1 MSQLKYYIHHWG
13 PCVVKTEIDQQM
25 IDRFLREGE
34 ESKESANDTLAGIL
48 DKQIHLKDKSKF
60 NTFFAGMFNLYNHAM
75 NQWKKGK
82 PKDKPPVYY
91 LERLWINYQGPNE
104 FNPPHSHG
112 GTLSFVIF
120 LDVPMKLRIENQNYE
135 GKSAGPGGLTFLYG
149 DNDNHCISHHSI
161 FPTTGDMFI
170 FPAWLK
176 HWVYPF
182 KSDITRISVSGNVID
197 RVKLN
202 KLKNKYNGKEGEKY
216 DKN

>member
-13 PCVVKTEIDQQM
+13 PCVVKTTIDQDM
-25 IDRFLREGE
+25 IDLFLKEGE
-34 ESKESANDTLAGIL
+34 ASKEDASPDLAGVL
-48 DKQIHLKDKSKF
+48 DKQIHFRDKSKF

-75 NQWKKGK
+75 NQWKKEK
-82 PKDKPPVYY
+82 PNDKPPTYY

-112 GTLSFVIF
+112 GTLSFAIF
-120 LDVPMKLRIENQNYE
+120 LDVPMKLRVENQEYK

-149 DNDNHCISHHSI
+149 DNDDHCISYHS
-161 FPTTGDMFI
+161 I

-182 KSDITRISVSGNVID
+182 KSDVTRISVSGNVID
-197 RVKLN
+197 KVELN
-202 KLKNKYNGKEGEKY
+202 KLKSKYNGK
-216 DKN
+216 

>member
-13 PCVVKTEIDQQM
+13 PCVVKTTIDQDM
-25 IDRFLREGE
+25 IDLFLKEGE
-34 ESKESANDTLAGIL
+34 ASKEDASPDLAGVL
-48 DKQIHLKDKSKF
+48 DKQIHFRDKSKF

-82 PKDKPPVYY
+82 PSDKPPTYY

-112 GTLSFVIF
+112 GTLSFAIF
-120 LDVPMKLRIENQNYE
+120 LDVPMKLRVENQEYK

-149 DNDNHCISHHSI
+149 DNDDHCISYHSI
-161 FPTTGDMFI
+161 FPTVGDMFI

-182 KSDITRISVSGNVID
+182 KTDCTRISVSGNVID
-197 RVKLN
+197 KIELN
-202 KLKNKYNGKEGEKY
+202 KLKSKYNGK
-216 DKN
+216 

>member
-25 IDRFLREGE
+25 IDLFLREGE
-34 ESKESANDTLAGIL
+34 ESKESANDILAGIL
-48 DKQIHLKDKSKF
+48 DKQIHFRDKSKF
-60 NTFFAGMFNLYNHAM
+60 DTFFAGIFNLYNHAM
-75 NQWKKGK
+75 NQWKKEK
-82 PKDKPPVYY
+82 PNDKPPTYY

-120 LDVPMKLRIENQNYE
+120 LDVPMKLRVENQEYK

-149 DNDNHCISHHSI
+149 DNDDHCISYHSI
-161 FPTTGDMFI
+161 FPAAGDMFI

-182 KSDITRISVSGNVID
+182 KSDVTRISVSGNVID

-216 DKN
+216 AKN